1 MDYIWNCMKI
11 RKDYQYL
18 KFLKKKGVIETEN
31 GVILKGDKTA
41 HDLLCTAPII
51 IIQKNPRA
59 CLKNI

>member
-1 MDYIWNCMKI
+1 MKN